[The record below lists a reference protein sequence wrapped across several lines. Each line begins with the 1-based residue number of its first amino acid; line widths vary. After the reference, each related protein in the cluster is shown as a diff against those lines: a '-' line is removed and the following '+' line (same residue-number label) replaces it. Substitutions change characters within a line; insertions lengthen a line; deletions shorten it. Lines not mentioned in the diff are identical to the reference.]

1 MKKKFLLIV
10 MTLILLFVGLP
21 IGNLQGVAICQ
32 ENVQAKTKK
41 GGVTVYQI
49 ELKDAMGEYDENMLI
64 VKLSRKDGYLTVSAN
79 KEDKIR
85 KAKYSKI
92 KNKEIDSNWNKLKLT
107 NKKKLKFK
115 LSKKCV
121 WGEYYRGLN
130 SKYKDKGRRV
140 SYKYIKSNLDINGFL
155 LLYVKNNKIIQVK
168 ICTP

>member
-1 MKKKFLLIV
+1 MKKKLLLIV

-41 GGVTVYQI
+41 GGITVYQI
-49 ELKDAMGEYDENMLI
+49 ELHTLEELDENMLI

-79 KEDKIR
+79 KGDYIR

-92 KNKEIDSNWNKLKLT
+92 KNKEIDSNWGKLKLT

-121 WGEYYRGLN
+121 WGEYHTGMN
-130 SKYKDKGRRV
+130 SKYKDKGKRV
-140 SYKYIKSNLDINGFL
+140 SYKYIKSCLHENGLL

-168 ICTP
+168 IVTS